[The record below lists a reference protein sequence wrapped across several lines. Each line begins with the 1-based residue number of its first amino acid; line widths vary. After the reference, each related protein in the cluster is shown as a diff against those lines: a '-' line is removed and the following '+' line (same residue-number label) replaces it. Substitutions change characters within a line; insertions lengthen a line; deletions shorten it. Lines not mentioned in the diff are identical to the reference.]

1 MFKIRAT
8 PRLWGWFLF
17 ASFLLWLVGLAGIVA
32 AAFVLEVGASSI
44 LERLADLAQVLGG
57 ILAVPIAILTVY
69 LLALTYHN
77 SVEQKEEAFVL
88 EYAQHVLALNRRI
101 VEVYNNKH
109 DKSKRWKSDDG
120 LVLILKHIPTNSNP
134 ARRGE
139 EMVRKILDGKQ
150 IGVFFELEQLLQAL
164 EFLILWDSKRA
175 EFPSRFTSG
184 FVSKHSRLLVSLIPF
199 HFFQTID
206 KFGILNT
213 SRIRR
218 GMLGEYRIYF
228 PHLKQF
234 VDNLGDQYSSSV
246 E

>member
-88 EYAQHVLALNRRI
+88 EYAQHILALNRRI

-109 DKSKRWKSDDG
+109 DESRRWKSDDG
-120 LVLILKHIPTNSNP
+120 LVHILKYIPGNSNP
-134 ARRGE
+134 IARGGE
-139 EMVRKILDGKQ
+139 MARKILDGKQ

-175 EFPSRFTSG
+175 EYSRRFRSG
-184 FVSKHSRLLVSLIPF
+184 FVSKHRRLLASLIPF
-199 HFFQTID
+199 HFFQSID
-206 KFGILNT
+206 RLGILNA
-213 SRIRR
+213 SSIRR

-228 PHLKQF
+228 PHLKRF
-234 VDNLGDQYSSSV
+234 IDNLGDQYSLRI